1 MPFLLRNIWTGS
13 LVFFSALMASTFF
26 ITKVWQAITMVAC
39 VGVSWAVA
47 SWVPFAIIMEV
58 GHNCAWRISTR

>member
-26 ITKVWQAITMVAC
+26 ITKVWQAIMMVAC

-58 GHNCAWRISTR
+58 GHNCARLISTR